1 MAPDAILRDE
11 QESFL
16 LELLHFAGWQLRVR
30 RGRPARIR
38 ATRNT
43 VQLDVTGSSVA
54 EAAAIVFARAMRSSR
69 HAARA
74 GTSER

>member
-1 MAPDAILRDE
+1 MAPNAIVCDE

-16 LELLHFAGWQLRVR
+16 LQLLHFAGWELRVR

-38 ATRNT
+38 ATRNA
-43 VQLDVTGSSVA
+43 VQIDVTGSSAA
-54 EAAAIVFARAMRSSR
+54 EAAGIVFARAMRSGR
-69 HAARA
+69 DAARA

>member
-1 MAPDAILRDE
+1 MLRDE
-11 QESFL
+11 HESFL
-16 LELLHFAGWQLRVR
+16 LELLRFAGWQLQVG

-54 EAAAIVFARAMRSSR
+54 EAAGIVFARAMRSGR
-69 HAARA
+69 VARRA

>member
-1 MAPDAILRDE
+1 VAPNAILRDE
-11 QESFL
+11 QESLL
-16 LELLHFAGWQLRVR
+16 LELLHFAGWELRVR

-43 VQLDVTGSSVA
+43 VQIDVTGSSVA
-54 EAAAIVFARAMRSSR
+54 EAAGIVFARAMRSSR
-69 HAARA
+69 DAGRT

>member
-1 MAPDAILRDE
+1 VAPNAILGDE
-11 QESFL
+11 QSFL
-16 LELLHFAGWQLRVR
+16 LELLHFAGWRLQVR

-38 ATRNT
+38 ATRNS

-54 EAAAIVFARAMRSSR
+54 EAAGIVFARAMRSSR
-69 HAARA
+69 DAGRA